1 MRGGSDVVIYSDRK
15 NCSHVVVRVGREG
28 DIIYFSAITRGG

>member
-1 MRGGSDVVIYSDRK
+1 VKGGSNVVICIK
-15 NCSHVVVRVGREG
+15 NCSRVVVRLGKKG